1 VTSLPEDAQRTQRN
15 VLVTRLSPLVLAT
28 LLVPAL
34 LLLAGAGVRQVRAA
48 GPSAQDVPDPPEL
61 GEVLFQASLTGPE
74 VFAPGRCPTGAAFGE
89 NVEAGFRLAVLGKCV
104 SEAEAAN
111 LPVPGRDI
119 TIWDGD
125 VALDFRVDAGAER
138 AGINLFA
145 RIHEGRYLAAYLSL
159 ATGRAELFRRE
170 NGVNT
175 VVASRDDLADLDPSG
190 WNRLALRFRG
200 GQLWL
205 LVNDTPMLYASDVL
219 DQAGGIGIAVVRE
232 GNVGDTDEVAVMFKD
247 LTVTGFAE
255 TPAEAPEPESTEPAP
270 TP

>member
-1 VTSLPEDAQRTQRN
+1 VTSPPEDAQRTRRI
-15 VLVTRLSPLVLAT
+15 VLVKRLSPLVLSP
-28 LLVPAL
+28 LLVLAL
-34 LLLAGAGVRQVRAA
+34 LLLAGPGAWQVRASGA
-48 GPSAQDVPDPPEL
+48 LAQDVPEPPEL
-61 GEVLFQASLTGPE
+61 GEVLFHASLTGPE
-74 VFAPGRCPTGAAFGE
+74 VFAPGRCPTGAAYGE
-89 NVEAGFRLAVLGKCV
+89 NVAEGYKITVLGKCV

-111 LPVPGRDI
+111 APVSGREI
-119 TIWDGD
+119 TVWDGD
-125 VALDFRVDAGAER
+125 VALDFRVEVGAAR
-138 AGINLFA
+138 AGINLYA

-175 VVASRDDLADLDPSG
+175 VVASRGDLADLDPSG

-219 DQAGGIGIAVVRE
+219 DQTGGIGIAVVRE
-232 GNVGDTDEVAVMFKD
+232 GNVGDTDEVAVVFKD

-255 TPAEAPEPESTEPAP
+255 APADAPEPESTEPAP